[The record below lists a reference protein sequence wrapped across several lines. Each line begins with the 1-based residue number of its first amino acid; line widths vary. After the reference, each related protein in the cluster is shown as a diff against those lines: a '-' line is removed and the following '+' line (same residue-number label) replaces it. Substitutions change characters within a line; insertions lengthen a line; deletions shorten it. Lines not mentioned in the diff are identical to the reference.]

1 MENYCLQLWNV
12 IKTADYALF
21 KELYLP
27 GVILFAVVYFGVC
40 FFYLFLKLTVFRKKK
55 CLGIKISDDSG
66 DLFISSTAITDLVK
80 SLKSIFPT
88 IEVSKLDLRPT
99 KEAYEMN
106 LQVTYDLRGESLSEQ
121 VIKLR
126 QQILA
131 DVEKVFGITSI
142 TKINISLKKT
152 KSGIGRDKYQPQP
165 ILQEG
170 HEEVVI
176 EPISENLTSE
186 HNDEAEVK

>member
-88 IEVSKLDLRPT
+88 IEVAKLDLRPT

-170 HEEVVI
+170 REEVVI

-186 HNDEAEVK
+186 HNDEDEVK